1 MDISNYHVPPGELV
15 DLSRW
20 HTRDDGGIDKDAGK
34 ARVGELNAELE
45 ELQEILWAQGRHRLL
60 VVLQA
65 TDTGGKDSTI
75 GHVFEG
81 VNPSGVSVAA
91 FKKPSERELAHDYL
105 WRVHPHVPGNGEI
118 VIFNR
123 SHYEDVLV
131 VRVHDLVP
139 EAQWRRRYRHIREFE
154 RMLAEEGTTIIKVF
168 LHLSKDE
175 QRERLQDRV
184 DEPHKNWKF
193 NPGDLAERAHW
204 DDYQAAYAE
213 MLGQTSTTW
222 APWYVVPADRKWF
235 RNLVVST
242 ILVDT
247 LRGLEPGWPE
257 PPADITGIVVE

>member
-1 MDISNYHVPPGELV
+1 MDISNYHVPPGDVV

-20 HTRDDGGIDKDAGK
+20 DTRDDGGIDKGAGK
-34 ARVGELNAELE
+34 ARADELNSELE

-91 FKKPSERELAHDYL
+91 FKKPSEVELAHDYL
-105 WRVHPHVPGNGEI
+105 WRVHPHVPGDGEI

-131 VRVHDLVP
+131 VRVHGLVP
-139 EAQWRRRYRHIREFE
+139 ESQWRRRYRHIREFE
-154 RMLAEEGTTIIKVF
+154 RMLVEEGTTIIKVF

-175 QRERLQDRV
+175 QRERLQDRI
-184 DEPHKNWKF
+184 DQPHKNWKF
-193 NPGDLAERAHW
+193 NPGDLAERERW
-204 DDYQAAYAE
+204 DDYQAAFAE

-235 RNLVVST
+235 RNLVIST
-242 ILVDT
+242 ILVEA
-247 LRGLEPGWPE
+247 LRGLEPTWPE
-257 PPADITGIVVE
+257 PPSDISGIVVE

>member
-1 MDISNYHVPPGELV
+1 MDISNYHVPPGDVV

-20 HTRDDGGIDKDAGK
+20 DTRDDGGIDKDTGK
-34 ARVGELNAELE
+34 ARVEELNSELE

-81 VNPSGVSVAA
+81 VNPSGVSVAG
-91 FKKPSERELAHDYL
+91 FKKPSEVELAHDYL
-105 WRVHPHVPGNGEI
+105 WRVHPHAPGDGEI

-131 VRVHDLVP
+131 VRVHGLVP
-139 EAQWRRRYRHIREFE
+139 ESQWRRRYRHIREFE
-154 RMLAEEGTTIIKVF
+154 RMLVEEGTTIIKIF
-168 LHLSKDE
+168 LHISKDE
-175 QRERLQDRV
+175 QRERLQDRI
-184 DEPHKNWKF
+184 DQPHKNWKF
-193 NPGDLAERAHW
+193 NPGDLAERERW

-242 ILVDT
+242 ILVDA
-247 LRGLEPGWPE
+247 LRELEPAWPE
-257 PPADITGIVVE
+257 PPSDISGIVVD

>member
-1 MDISNYHVPPGELV
+1 MDISKYQVPPGELV

-20 HTRDDGGIDKDAGK
+20 DTRDDGAIDKDAGK
-34 ARVGELNAELE
+34 ARVDELNSELE

-105 WRVHPHVPGNGEI
+105 WRVHPHVPGDGEI

-131 VRVHDLVP
+131 VRVHGLVP
-139 EAQWRRRYRHIREFE
+139 ESQWRRRYRHIREFE

-168 LHLSKDE
+168 LHLSKEE
-175 QRERLQDRV
+175 QRERLQDRI

-193 NPGDLAERAHW
+193 NPDDLAERERW

-235 RNLVVST
+235 RNLVIST
-242 ILVDT
+242 ILVDA
-247 LRGLEPGWPE
+247 LRELEPAWPE
-257 PPADITGIVVE
+257 PPSDISGIVVE